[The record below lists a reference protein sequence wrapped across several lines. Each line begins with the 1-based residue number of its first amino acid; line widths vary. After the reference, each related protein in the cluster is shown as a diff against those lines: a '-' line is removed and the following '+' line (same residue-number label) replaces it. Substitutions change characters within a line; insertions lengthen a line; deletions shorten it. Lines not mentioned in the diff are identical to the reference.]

1 MRAQG
6 RVIYVVKA
14 VGPAGGKKMHF
25 VSTDCMVIA
34 LHKDDL
40 KRSGD
45 GS

>member
-6 RVIYVVKA
+6 RVIYVVKDL
-14 VGPAGGKKMHF
+14 GPAGGEKMHS

-34 LHKDDL
+34 LHTDDL